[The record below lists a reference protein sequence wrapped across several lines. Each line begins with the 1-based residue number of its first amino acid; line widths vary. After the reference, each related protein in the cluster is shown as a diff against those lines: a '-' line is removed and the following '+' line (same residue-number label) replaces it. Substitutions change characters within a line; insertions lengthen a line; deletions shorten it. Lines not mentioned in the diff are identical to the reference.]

1 MYSVLRSVM
10 IVAGAEQ
17 RRHSRDID
25 EVLEWKC
32 VLLVGWPLG
41 PAI

>member
-25 EVLEWKC
+25 EDHLW
-32 VLLVGWPLG
+32 GRQQRQRNQTHS
-41 PAI
+41 